1 MLIIK
6 KDVISSTNKYIK
18 EHYETLDNYTIV
30 AANYQTNGRG
40 RMTRVWHSTAGENIL
55 MSILIKEFNNQSDL
69 NLLSLVTGV
78 AVHKFL
84 SKYLNNLYIKW
95 PNDVLVDNKKICGI
109 LLEGK
114 MNNNSKMVVIGI
126 GININQTNFDDEIN
140 LLTTSLKKELKRID
154 DVLQENERFQ
164 KFIADVGLVIAL
176 PNGDT
181 MTVTEDNIIGL
192 RDSINYLI
200 TKKKIIS
207 SEFNKLTTDIDK
219 LEREK
224 RIEEQQLDFFEDSS
238 NAIEIFEKQIA
249 RIPINAVV
257 LEKKIKNTENEIKKL
272 NQRIKELTR
281 FKDGHST
288 ITSLYNNAKKYLIEL
303 GLDGKSLTEK
313 YLFTSNLKELSGA
326 ILHNTVFSFRISCLL
341 EIEKYLNIKLPIILD
356 SPSGKEIDS
365 ENIRKLINILK
376 RDFSNHQI
384 IIASIYKYELDSI
397 NTITINNRLIEMG
410 TTE

>member
-6 KDVISSTNKYIK
+6 KDVITSTNEYIK

-140 LLTTSLKKELKRID
+140 LLTTSLKKELNINFDID
-154 DVLQENERFQ
+154 SLIEELSN
-164 KFIADVGLVIAL
+164 ILVKEIDEYL
-176 PNGDT
+176 NG
-181 MTVTEDNIIGL
+181 NISYIEYIRSNLFG
-192 RDSINYLI
+192 I
-200 TKKKIIS
+200 
-207 SEFNKLTTDIDK
+207 NKL
-219 LEREK
+219 
-224 RIEEQQLDFFEDSS
+224 IEFT
-238 NAIEIFEKQIA
+238 
-249 RIPINAVV
+249 
-257 LEKKIKNTENEIKKL
+257 KNDTLCE
-272 NQRIKELTR
+272 
-281 FKDGHST
+281 G
-288 ITSLYNNAKKYLIEL
+288 
-303 GLDGKSLTEK
+303 
-313 YLFTSNLKELSGA
+313 
-326 ILHNTVFSFRISCLL
+326 
-341 EIEKYLNIKLPIILD
+341 IILD
-356 SPSGKEIDS
+356 IHTDG
-365 ENIRKLINILK
+365 
-376 RDFSNHQI
+376 
-384 IIASIYKYELDSI
+384 
-397 NTITINNRLIEMG
+397 RLIVKEKDQILYLNSG
-410 TTE
+410 EIKIKR